1 MLIHAPSE
9 TAGKRPPRDGA
20 MLALMAIVA
29 GVVVVTAVVMAII
42 VLVGRDR
49 Q

>member
-1 MLIHAPSE
+1 
-9 TAGKRPPRDGA
+9 